1 MRYCAKK
8 RTRREFI
15 LSAQIGE
22 YDVDN
27 VILDLG
33 SDVNALPKQM
43 WEIMGK
49 PMLIWSLFQLR
60 LANQHKIVSIGRF
73 MGVHVNIYGVHN
85 ITYFKAIEIKDNSQ
99 PYPVLM
105 GIEWAFDNQM
115 IINLKKREMIFEV
128 GDLKVTAPLDLTEG
142 KRYIEPTKGKKID
155 NLYNMT
161 T

>member
-1 MRYCAKK
+1 M
-8 RTRREFI
+8 
-15 LSAQIGE
+15 
-22 YDVDN
+22 DN

-33 SDVNALPKQM
+33 SNVNALPKKM

-49 PMLIWSLFQLR
+49 PKLIWSLVQLR
-60 LANQHKIVSIGRF
+60 LANQHKIVSIGRL

-85 ITYFKAIEIKDNSQ
+85 IEDFKSIEIVDNSQ

-128 GDLKVTAPLDLTEG
+128 GDLKFTA
-142 KRYIEPTKGKKID
+142 
-155 NLYNMT
+155 
-161 T
+161 